1 MARFGLISCAAYC
14 ADAAHMVRLK
24 SIIKEILR
32 IALPPY
38 VSGPARVA
46 GRVRVLLPH
55 AVADVKALRGLAFV
69 PEMPYGLV
77 VPDID
82 MGLGHA

>member
-1 MARFGLISCAAYC
+1 
-14 ADAAHMVRLK
+14 VRLNQ
-24 SIIKEILR
+24 SSRRFCELP
-32 IALPPY
+32 LPPY
-38 VSGPARVA
+38 VSGRARVA

>member
-1 MARFGLISCAAYC
+1 MP
-14 ADAAHMVRLK
+14 
-24 SIIKEILR
+24 
-32 IALPPY
+32 LPPY
-38 VSGPARVA
+38 VSGRARVA

>member
-1 MARFGLISCAAYC
+1 VRSLLRRCSTYGAAE
-14 ADAAHMVRLK
+14 

-32 IALPPY
+32 IALPSY
-38 VSGPARVA
+38 VSGRARVA